1 MVGLAGEALVEDR
14 VVAREKRRVTLL
26 SVAAATLLTSLKLV
40 AGLATGSLGL
50 LSEAAHSGLD
60 TIASLFTFASVRLAG
75 RPADADHPY
84 GHGRFENLSAILQ
97 GLLLLGT
104 AAFIAVEALRRILS
118 PSIQVEPSFWAFGVL
133 GFGMVLDLW
142 RSRLL
147 LTAARKFHSKALEAD
162 ALNFRADL
170 LSSSVVIVGL
180 ALTLLAERSAGLNWL
195 RNADAVAALMVALV
209 IATMSVRLALQS
221 LNVML
226 DRAPLALQSRLTET
240 VRRVPGVAQSGPVR
254 LRESGHRLFADVT
267 ISTSRGLSLTEAH
280 TVSERIEGAIR
291 HIEPRVE
298 ILVHVEPG
306 ISEDESAASAL
317 RAVAFELGG
326 ETHHEHVYQVGNRLE
341 ASLHLVVPPTL
352 TLDEAHRRAHEL
364 VAAARRDNPRLT
376 RIETHLEVSEP
387 ELGFQHDVS
396 GEQPKLVERL
406 RQAVRAAGLNATV
419 NEIRLYH
426 REDAPGSWQA
436 VMHCGFPKSLLM
448 YEVHERTERLELLI
462 RQALPNVAQILIHA
476 EPQS

>member
-1 MVGLAGEALVEDR
+1 MAGVASKALEADR
-14 VVAREKRRVTLL
+14 GAAREKRRVTLV

-60 TIASLFTFASVRLAG
+60 TVASLFTFASVRAAG

-104 AAFIAVEALRRILS
+104 AAFIAAEALRRILS
-118 PSIQVEPSFWAFGVL
+118 PSVQVEPSFWAFGVL
-133 GFGMVLDLW
+133 GFGIVLDLW

-147 LTAARKFHSKALEAD
+147 LAAARKFHSKALEAD

-170 LSSSVVIVGL
+170 LSSSMVIVGL
-180 ALTLLAERSAGLNWL
+180 ALTLLADRAPGLSWL
-195 RNADAVAALMVALV
+195 RHADAVAALIVAFL

-226 DRAPLALQSRLTET
+226 DRAPLALQNRLTEA
-240 VRRVPGVAQSGPVR
+240 VRRVPGVARSEPVR

-267 ISTSRGLSLTEAH
+267 VLTSRGLSLTEAH
-280 TVSERIEGAIR
+280 TVSERIEETVQL
-291 HIEPRVE
+291 IEPRVE

-306 ISEDESAASAL
+306 ISKDESASLAL
-317 RAVAFELGG
+317 RAVAFELGY
-326 ETHHEHVYQVGNRLE
+326 ETHHEHVYQVGDRLE
-341 ASLHLVVPPTL
+341 ASLHLVVLPTL

-364 VAAARRDNPRLT
+364 VAAAKKDNSGLT
-376 RIETHLEVSEP
+376 RIETHLEVSET
-387 ELGFQHDVS
+387 ELGLQHDVS
-396 GEQPKLVERL
+396 REQPNLVERL
-406 RQAVRAAGLNATV
+406 RQIVRTAGLHAGV
-419 NEIRLYH
+419 NEIRLYR
-426 REDAPGSWQA
+426 REDGLDGWQA
-436 VMHCGFPKSLLM
+436 VVHCGFPRTLRM
-448 YEVHERTERLELLI
+448 YEVHERTESLELLI
-462 RQALPNVAQILIHA
+462 RQALPEVARVLLHA
-476 EPQS
+476 EPRP